1 MKQKITNLVVVM
13 MSISTTFFAQ
23 TNSLW
28 KKTIPEKMN
37 GSEVIQRPN
46 NPTKADYYQMDLV
59 AFKNLL
65 ANAPVFGNFMPP
77 SNLII
82 EFPLADGSFQKF
94 SVFEWSIMEKGL
106 EEKFP
111 MIKSYA
117 AQGIDDPTAT
127 MRFSV
132 TQFGLHTMTLSG
144 NTATCYIDPYTK
156 DANYYIVYNK
166 LAMGADTR
174 NFECTTDEHLYLP
187 SAETERA
194 GPNNSPL
201 NANDQ
206 KLRTYRLAQS
216 CNAEY
221 GNIFAGTSNQVANIQ
236 AQMAITMTR
245 VNGVY
250 ERDLSIHMNFVAN
263 NNLIIYYGSTTADP
277 WSNEFNTKTAQTI
290 DAAIGIANYDIGHN
304 FNTSGGGNAGCLSC
318 VCAGTTATQGGTHK
332 GRGYTGS
339 PNPTGDPFDIDY
351 VAHEMGHQFGG
362 YHVMNNCSR
371 SGNGTT
377 EVEPGSGSSIMGYAG
392 ICAANQNVVPNS
404 HDDFNYVN
412 VRDIMNNVKT
422 GASTC
427 GVVTTLT
434 NNPPTANAGA
444 DYIIPKST
452 AYILEGTATDAD
464 GMGSLTYSWSQNNP
478 TQSPGN
484 AAPLS
489 TYTVGPMYRALP
501 PSTSPNRYMPVLT
514 SVLAGNLTP
523 TWEVTPSV
531 GRTMNFSFL
540 VRDNDA
546 AGGQTASDLMTV
558 TVNGASGPFVITSQN
573 TASSWNAGA
582 TETITWNVAGT
593 NVAPVSCANVDIFLS
608 TDGGYT
614 YPITIAAGV
623 PNTGSAVIN
632 VPQVTTTTGRIM
644 VRGAGNI
651 FYDLNGGTISIQAAE
666 FTMTPASTTQNNC
679 PPNNQTF
686 SFTYDTYLSFNDVT
700 TFSASGNPAGTT
712 VTFNP
717 TTAVTDNTPVAV
729 TISGLTPA
737 MAGTYN
743 LIVTGTSLSVTKTS
757 AITLNV
763 LNATL
768 NAPTLSSPADAAT
781 GINSTSTLT
790 WASAGA
796 AGITYDIE
804 VASDPS
810 FTTIVSSA
818 IGLTTTSYTVTG
830 LASSTTYF
838 WRVSAQNS
846 CTTSSN
852 SSEFS
857 FTTSS
862 CLSNTSA
869 NVPVAISTGAPAT
882 VTSTLMVTAAGT
894 ITDVNVVNVQGT
906 HTWINDLTI
915 AVKSPANTT
924 VNLFNQICYNED
936 NFSVSFDDASALT
949 TLPCPPVDGLTYKP
963 VGLLSGFNG
972 QSAAGTWTL
981 SVIDGANQDGGSLTN
996 WALELCVNSSVGI
1009 KENIFLSPS
1018 RLYPNPT
1025 TGLLNV
1031 QLGGEANEQL
1041 KIKIVN
1047 TLGQVVDTKTASGT
1061 TLISFDLN
1069 AYANGMYHLIIEGKN
1084 AQQHEKVIISR

>member
-1 MKQKITNLVVVM
+1 M

-82 EFPLADGSFQKF
+82 EFPVADGSFQKF

-206 KLRTYRLAQS
+206 KLRTFRLAQS

-263 NNLIIYYGSTTADP
+263 NNLIIYFGSTTTDP
-277 WSNEFNTKTAQTI
+277 WANEFNTKTAQTI

-318 VCAGTTATQGGTHK
+318 VCTGTTATQGGTHK

-339 PNPTGDPFDIDY
+339 SNPTGDPFDIDY

-427 GVVTTLT
+427 GVITTLT

-464 GMGSLTYSWSQNNP
+464 GLGSLTYSWSQNNP

-608 TDGGYT
+608 TDGGFT

-743 LIVTGTSLSVTKTS
+743 LIVTGTSVSVTKTS

-818 IGLTTTSYTVTG
+818 TGLTTTSYTVTG

-924 VNLFNQICYNED
+924 VNLFDQICNNED

-1018 RLYPNPT
+1018 RVYPNPT
-1025 TGLLNV
+1025 AGLLNV

-1047 TLGQVVDTKTASGT
+1047 TLGQVVESRTASGT

>member
-1 MKQKITNLVVVM
+1 MKQKITSLVVAITT
-13 MSISTTFFAQ
+13 ISTSIFAQ

-37 GSEVIQRPN
+37 GSEVVQRPN
-46 NPTKADYYQMDLV
+46 NPTKANYYQMDLD
-59 AFKNLL
+59 ALKNIL
-65 ANAPVFGNFMPP
+65 ATAPVFGNFMPP

-82 EFPLADGSFQKF
+82 EFPVADGSFQKF
-94 SVFEWSIMEKGL
+94 RVFEWSIMEKGL

-117 AQGIDDPTAT
+117 AQGVDDPTAT

-156 DANYYIVYNK
+156 DAKYYIVYDK
-166 LAMGADTR
+166 TALGADTR
-174 NFECTTDEHLYLP
+174 KFECSTDEHLNLP
-187 SAETERA
+187 SIETEKA

-206 KLRTYRLAQS
+206 KLRTFRLAQS

-221 GNIFAGTSNQVANIQ
+221 GNLFAGTSNQVANIQ

-263 NNLIIYYGSTTADP
+263 NNLLIYYGSTTADP
-277 WSNEFNTKTAQTI
+277 WTNEWNTKTAQTI
-290 DAAIGIANYDIGHN
+290 DAAIGVANYDIGHN
-304 FNTSGGGNAGCLSC
+304 FNTTGGGNAGCIGC
-318 VCAGTTATQGGTHK
+318 VCVGTTGTQGGTHK

-339 PNPTGDPFDIDY
+339 SNPVGDPFDIDY

-362 YHVMNNCSR
+362 YHVMNTCSR
-371 SGNGTT
+371 SGSGQT
-377 EVEPGSGSSIMGYAG
+377 EVEPASGSSIMGYAG
-392 ICAANQNVVPNS
+392 ICATNVQNQS

-412 VRDIMNNVKT
+412 VRDIMANVKT
-422 GASTC
+422 GSSTC
-427 GVVTTLT
+427 ATITNLT
-434 NNPPTANAGA
+434 NSPPTANAGA

-452 AYILEGTATDAD
+452 AFILEGVATDAD
-464 GMGSLTYSWSQNNP
+464 GMGSLTYSWSQNDP

-489 TYTVGPMYRALP
+489 TYTVGPMYRAKP
-501 PSTSPNRYMPVLT
+501 PITSPNRFMPQI
-514 SVLAGNLTP
+514 SDVLAGNLTP

-546 AGGQTASDLMTV
+546 LGGQTASDLMTV
-558 TVNGASGPFVITSQN
+558 TVNGTAGPFVITSQN
-573 TASSWNAGA
+573 TATSWNAGA

-593 NVAPVSCANVDIFLS
+593 NVAPVNCANVDVFLS

-614 YPITIAAGV
+614 YPITVATGL
-623 PNTGSAVIN
+623 PNTGTASIV

-644 VRGAGNI
+644 VRGSGNI
-651 FYDLNGGTISIQAAE
+651 FYDLNGGTITIQAAE
-666 FTMTPASTTQNNC
+666 FTMTPSSTTQNNC
-679 PPNNQTF
+679 PPNDQTF

-700 TFSASGNPAGTT
+700 TFSASGNPAGTA

-717 TTAVTDNTPVAV
+717 ATATADNTPVSV
-729 TISGLTPA
+729 TITGLTPA

-743 LIVTGTSLSVTKTS
+743 LVITGTSTSVTKTS
-757 AITLNV
+757 TITFNV

-768 NAPTLSSPADAAT
+768 NAPTLSSPANAAT
-781 GINSTSTLT
+781 GVNSNATLT
-790 WASAGA
+790 WTSPGG
-796 AGITYDIE
+796 AGITYDVE
-804 VASDPS
+804 VATDPA
-810 FTTIVSSA
+810 FTNIVSSA
-818 IGLTTTSYTVTG
+818 TGVVGTSYTATG
-830 LASSTTYF
+830 LTSSTTYY
-838 WRVSAQNS
+838 WRVNAQNA
-846 CTTSSN
+846 CTNSSN
-852 SSEFS
+852 SSVFS

-862 CLSNTSA
+862 CLASPSA

-882 VTSTLMVTAAGT
+882 VTSTLMVTASGT
-894 ITDVNVVNVQGT
+894 ITDVNVSNVQGT

-915 AVKSPANTT
+915 SIISPASTS
-924 VNLFNQICYNED
+924 VNLFDQICNNEN
-936 NFSVSFDDASALT
+936 NFDVSFDDASALT

-972 QSAAGTWTL
+972 QTAAGTWTL
-981 SVIDGANQDGGSLTN
+981 SVQDNANQDGGSLNN
-996 WALELCVNSSVGI
+996 WTLELCVNSPVGI
-1009 KENIFLSPS
+1009 KEHIFLSPS
-1018 RLYPNPT
+1018 MIYPNPT
-1025 TGLLNV
+1025 AGLLNV
-1031 QLGGEANEQL
+1031 QLGGEANELL

-1047 TLGQVVDTKTASGT
+1047 TLGQVVETRTANAS
-1061 TLISFDLN
+1061 TLIAFDLN
-1069 AYANGMYHLIIEGKN
+1069 NYATGIYHLIIEGKN